1 MGDKTGIEWT
11 DHTFNPWWGC
21 AAVSPACKHCYA
33 ETFAARFGVE
43 WGIKAERKP
52 ASEKYWRKPVAW
64 NAAAEKAG
72 QRARV
77 FCASMADVFE
87 DRRDLDPYRE
97 RLFVL
102 IEATPWLDWQLL
114 TKRPEAVMRLV
125 PERWHASFPAN
136 VWVGTTVEDQRRAEE
151 RIKHLLHIPAAVRF
165 VSCEPLLGAV
175 DLGRW
180 VFDRDAA
187 LARMM
192 TGPAAMSADQ
202 ADDYIAEIEIGWVI
216 AGGESGPGAR
226 PMHPDWAR
234 RLRDLCASAGIP
246 FFFKQWGEWAPYTV
260 EPGKDLGEMLRCGRV
275 VQVRADGESDGHF
288 RQGDVYMERVG
299 KKAAGALLDGVEHK
313 AFPGFKERP

>member
-33 ETFAARFGVE
+33 ETLAARFGVE

-87 DRRDLDPYRE
+87 DRRDLDPYRA
-97 RLFVL
+97 RLFAL
-102 IEATPWLDWQLL
+102 IEATPWLDWQFL

-125 PERWHASFPAN
+125 PERWRDGFPHN
-136 VWVGTTVEDQRRAEE
+136 VWMGTTVEDQRRADE
-151 RIKHLLHIPAAVRF
+151 RIPHLLGIPATVRF
-165 VSCEPLLGAV
+165 LSCEPLLGAV
-175 DLGRW
+175 DFREVPGFNRVGLDLSRW
-180 VFDRDAA
+180 
-187 LARMM
+187 
-192 TGPAAMSADQ
+192 
-202 ADDYIAEIEIGWVI
+202 WVI
-216 AGGESGPGAR
+216 AGGESGTGAR
-226 PMHPDWAR
+226 PMHPNWAR
-234 RLRDLCASAGIP
+234 SLRDQCANAGVP
-246 FFFKQWGEWAPYTV
+246 FFFKQWGEWAPRDPTMGDDQ
-260 EPGKDLGEMLRCGRV
+260 PRIRLTDAGE
-275 VQVRADGESDGHF
+275 DGSSLDSKGSN
-288 RQGDVYMERVG
+288 DVWMQRVG

-313 AFPGFKERP
+313 ASPTVRL

>member
-33 ETFAARFGVE
+33 ETLAARFGVE

-87 DRRDLDPYRE
+87 DRRDLDPYRA
-97 RLFVL
+97 RLFAL
-102 IEATPWLDWQLL
+102 IEATPWLDWQFL

-125 PERWHASFPAN
+125 PERWRDGFPRH
-136 VWVGTTVEDQRRAEE
+136 VWMGTTVEDARREAERVE
-151 RIKHLLHIPAAVRF
+151 HLRAIPAAVRF
-165 VSCEPLLGAV
+165 LSCEPLLG
-175 DLGRW
+175 DLAIDPWLRCPYCAYTQLDERNRGDHH
-180 VFDRDAA
+180 VCV
-187 LARMM
+187 ARS
-192 TGPAAMSADQ
+192 PAAAIPSF
-202 ADDYIAEIEIGWVI
+202 IGWVI

-226 PMHPDWAR
+226 PMHPAWAR
-234 RLRDLCASAGIP
+234 SLRDQCAMAGVP
-246 FFFKQWGEWAPYTV
+246 FFFKQWGEWAPRDPAMDDDQPRLRLT
-260 EPGKDLGEMLRCGRV
+260 DAGE
-275 VQVRADGESDGHF
+275 DGSSLDSKGSN
-288 RQGDVYMERVG
+288 DVWMQRVG

-313 AFPGFKERP
+313 AFPAAGLK